1 MMNKKI
7 VNSLLEIEYYKAA
20 EENFK
25 NAIQITS
32 KNKLVEY
39 LQFAE
44 IGMAKLETIKKQPEK
59 AVERL
64 KKIQQQTYFF
74 ESEMLSLQIHELLK
88 KNYREQMDL
97 ASFLEVQNKYV
108 ESFDLKVKEEQ
119 ETYKQLLYF
128 IETTSIHIPKKTSSL
143 IVYISLIAS
152 VLTLALFFEIL
163 RYKQEIKK

>member
-1 MMNKKI
+1 
-7 VNSLLEIEYYKAA
+7 
-20 EENFK
+20 
-25 NAIQITS
+25 
-32 KNKLVEY
+32 
-39 LQFAE
+39 
-44 IGMAKLETIKKQPEK
+44 
-59 AVERL
+59 
-64 KKIQQQTYFF
+64 
-74 ESEMLSLQIHELLK
+74 MLSLQIYELLK

-128 IETTSIHIPKKTSSL
+128 IETTSIHTPKKTSSL
-143 IVYISLIAS
+143 IVYISFIAS